1 MLASQGSVSSNATP
15 LARFQAYFESLTPL
29 TLTEIGQIY
38 AADARFKDPFNA
50 VQGLDAVRR
59 IFAHM
64 FTTTEQP
71 RFVVLHALG
80 DATQGYVTWDFHFR
94 SKGRGGRNWT
104 IHGASRLEFN
114 AQGLV
119 ALHRDYWDAA
129 EQLYEHL
136 PLLGALLRAIK
147 RHLRAI

>member
-1 MLASQGSVSSNATP
+1 MLASQGSASRNATP

-29 TLTEIGQIY
+29 TLTEIGRIY
-38 AADARFKDPFNA
+38 AADARFRDPFNA
-50 VQGLDAVRR
+50 VQGLDAVRS

-64 FTTTEQP
+64 FVTTEQP

-129 EQLYEHL
+129 EELYEHL
-136 PLLGALLRAIK
+136 PLLGALLRTVK
-147 RHLRAI
+147 SHLRAI

>member
-1 MLASQGSVSSNATP
+1 MLASQGSASSNTTP
-15 LARFQAYFESLTPL
+15 LARFQAYFENLTPL

-64 FTTTEQP
+64 FATTEQP

-94 SKGRGGRNWT
+94 SKGRGGHNWT

-129 EQLYEHL
+129 EELYEHL

-147 RHLRAI
+147 SHLRAI

>member
-1 MLASQGSVSSNATP
+1 MLVSQAYASGHATP

-29 TLTEIGQIY
+29 TLTEIGQVY

-50 VQGLDAVRR
+50 VQGLEAVRR

-64 FTTTEQP
+64 FATTEQP

-119 ALHRDYWDAA
+119 SLHRDYWDAA
-129 EQLYEHL
+129 EELYEQL
-136 PLLGALLRAIK
+136 PLLGAVLRGVKK
-147 RHLRAI
+147 RLRVD

>member
-1 MLASQGSVSSNATP
+1 MLASQGSASSNATP

-64 FTTTEQP
+64 FATTEQP

-104 IHGASRLEFN
+104 IHGASRLEFD
-114 AQGLV
+114 AKGLV

-129 EQLYEHL
+129 EELYEHL

-147 RHLRAI
+147 SHLRAL